1 MKLKTLALALAA
13 GLALQGGAVAAE
25 TLKIGVI
32 APLTGGGA
40 PWGMAASESV
50 KIAAA
55 EANAAGGI
63 KVGNKTYDV
72 EVISYDDHYKAA
84 DAIAAYNRLVNQ
96 DSVKFVIVSTSPSTL
111 ALAPSLEAD
120 RVLMLTTAG
129 VEKAVDP
136 ENRLQ
141 IRTISILRDYVPP
154 TVAWVRQNMQAKTVV
169 IVNPNDESGWYST
182 NVSQAAY
189 KENGFDILGS
199 EVFERTQKDF
209 QPLMTK
215 IVAMTPDIIELASCP
230 PATAALIVR
239 TARDLGF
246 NGTFVKNAGA
256 ATKEILD
263 AAGKEGAEGVISL
276 HYADPTNEGYQRV
289 AAEYKKRIGQM
300 PDDLFVS
307 TYDGVNLLLKAVAK
321 AGTVDDAKAV
331 SAAFPTVLPA
341 KGLLGDE
348 LTMGGV
354 DGKGQKNQV
363 MTYSYISIMKDGT
376 PQIVGKVK

>member
-13 GLALQGGAVAAE
+13 GLALQGGAVAAQ

-63 KVGNKTYDV
+63 KVGDKTYDV

-136 ENRLQ
+136 ENGFQ

-154 TVAWVRQNMQAKTVV
+154 TVAWVRQNTQAKTVV

-230 PATAALIVR
+230 PATAGLIVR

-246 NGTFVKNAGA
+246 KGTFVKNAGA

-289 AAEYKKRIGQM
+289 AAEYKKHIGQM

-307 TYDGVNLLLKAVAK
+307 TYDAMNLLLKAVAK
-321 AGTVDDAKAV
+321 VGTVDDAKAV